1 MEIKIL
7 EVSQSPVYGKT
18 VVKKYAPWG
27 MTLDE
32 MLISIPDWSKV
43 IETNVLV
50 SITLWSGSLE
60 QAEKDLEKLRA
71 FLDDFENKTIIQES
85 KG

>member
-7 EVSQSPVYGKT
+7 EASQSPVYGKT
-18 VVKKYAPWG
+18 IVKEYMRWG
-27 MTLDE
+27 TLDE
-32 MLISIPDWSKV
+32 MLTSIPDWSKE